1 MRRPG
6 TRLLLDTTLALAAVA
21 GLVVIGTRD
30 TPHPGVTVERADP
43 PVAIDRIVVHIAGAV
58 ATPGTVTLPRGS
70 RVADAV
76 TAAGGASSE
85 GDLDAINLAR
95 RIEDEERILVP
106 RRTDSAAR
114 LLDLNR
120 ATRSQLVALPQIGE
134 VTADKIIAARAETP
148 FRSSDDLVSRRL
160 LSTKEYE
167 AIRNLVTASP

>member
-6 TRLLLDTTLALAAVA
+6 TRLLLDVTLAMAAIA
-21 GLVVIGTRD
+21 GLVVLGTRE
-30 TPHPGVTVERADP
+30 TSAPGVEVERLDP
-43 PVAIDRIVVHIAGAV
+43 PAAVDRVVAHIAGAV
-58 ATPGTVTLPRGS
+58 ATPGTVTLPRGA

-76 TAAGGASSE
+76 TAVGGAVPE

-95 RIEDEERILVP
+95 RIDDGERILVP
-106 RRTDSAAR
+106 RKGDSTAR

-120 ATRSQLVALPQIGE
+120 ATRSQLVALPEIGE
-134 VTADKIIAARAETP
+134 VTADKIIASRAEAP

-167 AIRNLVTASP
+167 AVRNLVTASP